1 MSAKTTILLCA
12 LALAAAGTLAYFAG
26 YDRQP
31 EHAAPPAPTASQPQ
45 ALSEAERREVWNVLL
60 REVSQEYCD
69 AEAGGPV
76 GGDKQESVFVW
87 QYQGERNYLVWWQ
100 AAGSY
105 YRDEQADGTAEIHCI
120 SGSASS
126 SNFLARL
133 VRRNGRL
140 QLIEQD
146 MLAVQLKDTAVDD
159 PYVVHPRFIESIRLN
174 DDNTLNI
181 VSAKHAYGKESEME
195 GPNFPSKQWRY
206 RVRLPDMQVLEACY
220 TGQTAYTKE

>member
-1 MSAKTTILLCA
+1 MEC
-12 LALAAAGTLAYFAG
+12 AAARSFP
-26 YDRQP
+26 RI
-31 EHAAPPAPTASQPQ
+31 
-45 ALSEAERREVWNVLL
+45 L
-60 REVSQEYCD
+60 RCRS
-69 AEAGGPV
+69 GRPV

-140 QLIEQD
+140 QLLEQD
-146 MLAVQLKDTAVDD
+146 MLAVQLKGTDVDD

-181 VSAKHAYGKESEME
+181 VSAKHAYGKEGEME
-195 GPNFPSKQWRY
+195 GSNFPSKQWRY

>member
-1 MSAKTTILLCA
+1 MSAKTPTLLCA
-12 LALAAAGTLAYFAG
+12 LALAAAGTLAYFSG
-26 YDRQP
+26 YSRQP
-31 EHAAPPAPTASQPQ
+31 ENAALPAQTASQPQ
-45 ALSEAERREVWNVLL
+45 ALSEAERREVWDVLL
-60 REVSQEYCD
+60 REVSKEYCD

-76 GGDKQESVFVW
+76 DGDKQENVFVW

-100 AAGSY
+100 AGSSY
-105 YRDEQADGTAEIHCI
+105 YRDEQEDGTAEIRC
-120 SGSASS
+120 SGGSATGSS
-126 SNFLARL
+126 FLAWL

-140 QLIEQD
+140 QLLEQD

-181 VSAKHAYGKESEME
+181 VSAKHAYGKEGEME

>member
-1 MSAKTTILLCA
+1 MSSKTPTLLCA
-12 LALAAAGTLAYFAG
+12 LALAAAGTLAYFSG
-26 YDRQP
+26 YSRQP
-31 EHAAPPAPTASQPQ
+31 ENAALPAQTASQPQ
-45 ALSEAERREVWNVLL
+45 ALSEAERREVWDVLL
-60 REVSQEYCD
+60 REVSKEYCD

-76 GGDKQESVFVW
+76 DGDKQENVFVW

-100 AAGSY
+100 AGSSY
-105 YRDEQADGTAEIHCI
+105 YRDEQEDGTAEIRC
-120 SGSASS
+120 SGGSATGSS
-126 SNFLARL
+126 FLAWL

-140 QLIEQD
+140 QLLEQD

-181 VSAKHAYGKESEME
+181 VSAKHAYGKEGEME

>member
-1 MSAKTTILLCA
+1 M
-12 LALAAAGTLAYFAG
+12 
-26 YDRQP
+26 
-31 EHAAPPAPTASQPQ
+31 
-45 ALSEAERREVWNVLL
+45 WNVLL

-76 GGDKQESVFVW
+76 GGDKQESMFVW

-100 AAGSY
+100 AGSSY
-105 YRDEQADGTAEIHCI
+105 YRDEQADGTAEIRC
-120 SGSASS
+120 SGGSATGSS
-126 SNFLARL
+126 FLARL

-140 QLIEQD
+140 QLLEQD

-181 VSAKHAYGKESEME
+181 VSAKHAYGKEGEME